1 MKVTVVM
8 GLKALKLIVLI
19 VDARMQ
25 VIVITKD
32 LDLQL
37 KIQLKLQHNAQAQ
50 NAFKTV
56 QFLT

>member
-37 KIQLKLQHNAQAQ
+37 
-50 NAFKTV
+50 
-56 QFLT
+56 